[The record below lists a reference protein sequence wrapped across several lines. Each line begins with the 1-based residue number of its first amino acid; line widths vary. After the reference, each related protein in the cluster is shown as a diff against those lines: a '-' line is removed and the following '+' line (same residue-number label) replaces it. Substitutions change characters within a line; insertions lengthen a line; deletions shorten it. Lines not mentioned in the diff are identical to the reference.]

1 MIEPEIS
8 PFSRELTALFVEVDA
23 PSRRL
28 MAAQLRGVFK
38 ELILASEGREGLA
51 AFQAR
56 RLQLVLTD
64 NRMPFMSGIEMT
76 SAIRQ
81 MDAKVPI

>member
-8 PFSRELTALFVEVDA
+8 PYSRELTALFVEDDA

-38 ELILASEGREGLA
+38 ELILASDGRE
-51 AFQAR
+51 
-56 RLQLVLTD
+56 
-64 NRMPFMSGIEMT
+64 
-76 SAIRQ
+76 
-81 MDAKVPI
+81 